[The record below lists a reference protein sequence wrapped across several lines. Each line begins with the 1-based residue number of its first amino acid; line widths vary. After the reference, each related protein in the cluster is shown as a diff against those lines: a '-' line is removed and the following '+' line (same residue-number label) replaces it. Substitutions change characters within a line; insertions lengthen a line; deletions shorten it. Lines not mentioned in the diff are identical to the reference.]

1 MLWFQVVGFGLL
13 VIGIWIV
20 LESKDYAVIN
30 NDLFIPTIM
39 MMGIG
44 FIIIINSIVGISG
57 VLKENAALL
66 KLVSLEVN
74 LL

>member
-1 MLWFQVVGFGLL
+1 M
-13 VIGIWIV
+13 IGIWIV